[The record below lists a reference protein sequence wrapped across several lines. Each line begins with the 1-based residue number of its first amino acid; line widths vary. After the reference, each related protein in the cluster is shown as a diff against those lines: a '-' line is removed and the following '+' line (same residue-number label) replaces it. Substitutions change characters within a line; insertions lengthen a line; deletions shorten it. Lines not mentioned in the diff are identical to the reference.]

1 MGQQLDNFLCNLE
14 SLDLLK
20 FTLLIDIQGKIRS
33 VLRWRKKTVM
43 ERCDGSEVTTIELP
57 AHHHNMTGELGQE
70 VTNKAGI
77 GVMKEGNEP
86 EKAETGE
93 ELIDIPVVHISTS
106 SSLSTNTCQAPSG
119 RLFKYFNQSSRN
131 TFVSCKVG
139 SKSLLLCRE

>member
-1 MGQQLDNFLCNLE
+1 
-14 SLDLLK
+14 
-20 FTLLIDIQGKIRS
+20 
-33 VLRWRKKTVM
+33 M
-43 ERCDGSEVTTIELP
+43 ERSDGSEVSSLELP
-57 AHHHNMTGELGQE
+57 AHHHNMPGAVGGQGE

-77 GVMKEGNEP
+77 GVMKGRNEP

-131 TFVSCKVG
+131 TFVSPAKWGANLSCYVENKSKFYLELLKVCAAQ
-139 SKSLLLCRE
+139 S

>member
-1 MGQQLDNFLCNLE
+1 M
-14 SLDLLK
+14 
-20 FTLLIDIQGKIRS
+20 
-33 VLRWRKKTVM
+33 M
-43 ERCDGSEVTTIELP
+43 ERSDGREESSLELP
-57 AHHHNMTGELGQE
+57 AHHHNMTGAGELGQLGQ

-77 GVMKEGNEP
+77 GVMKERNEP